1 MRGPVLL
8 ALDNRFVEPKEVAV
22 HLRVD
27 DAQRVSAKERKM
39 DRKDVW
45 MAYDVDFEVRRSK
58 FSAHPPLPLTMIDFA
73 SAGNQWSDDNLFRT
87 WLPQPLLLAE
97 AYPPHTWKLMYPR
110 AEQRLT
116 KPENL

>member
-1 MRGPVLL
+1 
-8 ALDNRFVEPKEVAV
+8 
-22 HLRVD
+22 
-27 DAQRVSAKERKM
+27 M